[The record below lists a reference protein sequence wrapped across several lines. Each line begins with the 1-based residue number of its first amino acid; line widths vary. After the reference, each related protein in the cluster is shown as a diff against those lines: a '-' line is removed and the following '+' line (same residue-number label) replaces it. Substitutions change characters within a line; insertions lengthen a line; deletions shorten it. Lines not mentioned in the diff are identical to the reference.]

1 MGNGPCTDLPAE
13 DLLVV
18 DDEAVGRGGGQL
30 GRLQPEAD
38 VSLLQDLI
46 VQTVL
51 QRND

>member
-1 MGNGPCTDLPAE
+1 MGNGPCTDLPAG